1 VNHVNVILTPVSVN
15 RNPFI
20 YLNNMGKVMTSP
32 EAMGARARTRTL
44 AIAAAVAGG
53 IALACAFPI
62 GSEARAETGAW
73 AEAAHARV
81 RLIAAVPATGAA
93 QRVQLG
99 LEIQLDPGWKTYWR
113 SPGEGGMPPRF
124 DWSSSANLESA
135 AVAWPAP
142 RRFEIGGMESVGYS
156 NHVILPVAATLAQP
170 GEPLAVR
177 LSLHYAVC
185 REICMLVEAKLAL
198 DLPGGAQQ
206 TAGSQSNTEAI
217 ARFQARVPRPGAAHG
232 WSIAAVSRKQ
242 VGDGAERRDL
252 VVIDVAS
259 SGVPFASPDLILE
272 APGIRF
278 GKAMMK
284 PAPAAGQIRFYAPM
298 KSSGAPGRDL
308 VLTLVDGERAG
319 TFTVVA
325 PR

>member
-1 VNHVNVILTPVSVN
+1 
-15 RNPFI
+15 
-20 YLNNMGKVMTSP
+20 MGKVMTSR
-32 EAMGARARTRTL
+32 EAIGARARARTI
-44 AIAAAVAGG
+44 ATAAALAGG
-53 IALACAFPI
+53 IALVCAFPI

-81 RLIAAVPATGAA
+81 RLVSAVPATGAA

-99 LEIQLDPGWKTYWR
+99 LEFQLDPGWKTYWR
-113 SPGEGGMPPRF
+113 APGEGGLPPRF
-124 DWSSSANLESA
+124 DWSSSANLESV

-142 RRFEIGGMESVGYS
+142 RRFAIGGMESVGYS
-156 NHVILPVAATLAQP
+156 NHVILPIAATLTRP
-170 GEPLAVR
+170 GEPLAAR
-177 LSLHYAVC
+177 LSLQYAVC

-198 DLPGGAQQ
+198 VLPGMAQQ
-206 TAGSQSNTEAI
+206 TSESRSNAEAI
-217 ARFQARVPRPGAAHG
+217 ARFLARVPRPGAEHG
-232 WSIAAVSRKQ
+232 WSVAGISRKQ
-242 VGDGAERRDL
+242 VGDGADRRDV

-259 SGVPFASPDLILE
+259 AGAPFATPDLLLE

-298 KSSGAPGRDL
+298 KSAGAPAGDL

-319 TFTVVA
+319 TFRVAA